1 MTEARKNSVCAE
13 STSSIGSF
21 QFGLDAILVRIGV
34 FGKFQL
40 FNYLLICIPMLFRGI
55 FIESYIFLASSVVY
69 RCRVPECDGPNST
82 YQEPWTEFSIPTTSS
97 GDLSDCLRYVPFNR
111 SSVQDFCFAQNF
123 DQSTKERCGMDF
135 IFRDKEVTI
144 SNDFGIY
151 CSDEW
156 KLSMVGTVHNLG
168 KFIGIPLGGYVS
180 DRYGRRTILAVGGFL
195 SAIVGVI
202 RSFSMNYYMFLSL
215 GFLDNVFSGTLYATI
230 FILGLELVGQKA
242 RVLSCTLLTVFT
254 VFGKV
259 SLAIAAKM
267 YPNWRT
273 ILQIFY
279 TPALAHIILLWILPE
294 SVRWLLSQG
303 EEVKAA
309 QILQKAAH
317 VNKRKLSDLTIERL
331 LVDNRQKL
339 SEEKS
344 TFPIRQCF
352 KALFWRIFNC
362 ALCWFTHV
370 LVYYGLS
377 LNSISLGGN
386 KYDNFMLM
394 SLIEIPG
401 LVMPFWTMDRFG
413 RRYSLFGCLIVCGI
427 CLSATILVES
437 NVYGLQ
443 LALFLIGKLS
453 ITASFQVLYFFT
465 SEIFP
470 TNVRNSLLS
479 FCSMFG
485 RIGSMVAPQTPLM
498 AKYFQS
504 GPAILFSACAF
515 ISAFIALSFPET
527 TDAILPTTMHE
538 AEDIGQKRKHIDSE
552 NNSIPHQEH
561 KIYSVSFSSSSS

>member
-1 MTEARKNSVCAE
+1 MTESKNSRAG
-13 STSSIGSF
+13 STSSIGSS
-21 QFGLDAILVRIGV
+21 QFGLEAILIRIGI
-34 FGKFQL
+34 FGKYQL
-40 FNYLLICIPMLFRGI
+40 INYLLICIPMLFRGI
-55 FIESYIFLASSVVY
+55 FIESYIFLASSVVF
-69 RCRVPECDGPNST
+69 RCRVPECDGPNSI
-82 YQEPWTEFSIPTTSS
+82 YNEPWTEFSIPRTSS
-97 GDLSDCLRYVPFNR
+97 GDLSDCYRYVPYNR
-111 SSVQDFCFAQNF
+111 SDVCTVQNF
-123 DQSTKERCGMDF
+123 DQNAQEKCEMDF
-135 IFRDKEVTI
+135 IFRDKELTI

-168 KFIGIPLGGYVS
+168 KFVGIPLGGYFS
-180 DRYGRRTILAVGGFL
+180 DRYGRRTILAIGGFL
-195 SAIVGVI
+195 SAIVGVV
-202 RSFSMNYYMFLSL
+202 RSFSLSYYMFLAF
-215 GFLDNVFSGTLYATI
+215 GFLDNVFSATLYATV

-242 RVLSCTLLTVFT
+242 RVLSCSLLTVCT

-259 SLAIAAKM
+259 LLAIVAKS

-279 TPALAHIILLWILPE
+279 TPALAHIILLWTLPE

-309 QILQKAAH
+309 KILHTAAR
-317 VNKRKLSDLTIERL
+317 VNKRKLSDPTVERL

-344 TFPIRQCF
+344 TFPIRQAF
-352 KALFWRIFNC
+352 TSLFWRIISC
-362 ALCWFTHV
+362 AMVWFTHV

-386 KYDNFMLM
+386 KYDNFMYM

-401 LVMPFWTMDRFG
+401 LVLPFWTMDRYG

-427 CLSATILVES
+427 CLAATIFVETELF
-437 NVYGLQ
+437 GLQ
-443 LALFLIGKLS
+443 LALFLIGKMA
-453 ITASFQVLYFFT
+453 ITASFQVLYFYT

-485 RIGSMVAPQTPLM
+485 RFGSMLAPQTPLL

-504 GPAILFSACAF
+504 GPAILFSTFAV
-515 ISAFIALSFPET
+515 ISAFVALSFPET
-527 TDAILPTTMHE
+527 TDAVLPTTMHE
-538 AEDIGQKRKHIDSE
+538 AEDIGHKPKHKDVE
-552 NNSIPHQEH
+552 NNNLTPESRN
-561 KIYSVSFSSSSS
+561 YRVSLSSSGP